1 MGGRIIF
8 KESLV
13 VHADTILSAGK
24 NHKTTR
30 KEVLLKKPS
39 NNNLKDSIIDK
50 IAKNYRKILYNMVIF
65 NNNKNYSGYMLSDIT
80 TLRRDFY
87 MREQKE
93 HRKSIT
99 SIKTKILAAV
109 SALVLI
115 LVLILIIIS
124 YTISKNI
131 ITDQSMQLLE
141 LSTKNQASRIEAWMT
156 EKLNVFSTFKQDI
169 ETLDYTDAQLQSL
182 LDSYYGRSSDYPDGF
197 YIADTSGKVMQAS
210 GVDYKKTA
218 DTSSAWYNEALTRV
232 NMAFGDVHVN
242 EAGTDVVSAGA
253 ILRDSKKA
261 GGNAKAKNT
270 RLLVVDVPIAHI
282 QVIVDSFISMD
293 DAQAILV
300 DKDNMSILSKSDDT
314 LTGRLSDGTGFLG
327 TIGNRISQQNYTAMT
342 LDGNIVDFREITG
355 TNWVLVSY
363 VPESAVF
370 SELASLRTTMIV
382 VAVVVLAV
390 ILVLME
396 RMIHFMIKPIRSL
409 TDSIVTMAS
418 GDFTVDIKTKGNDEI
433 TLMGHSMKE
442 FTAAI
447 RSMINDISNISETL
461 KGQAESSTSVS
472 GGLYEASLK
481 QSKNIDELNG
491 TVDQLSASVQE
502 IAESAT
508 ALAVVVSD
516 TRDSSNNAE
525 DKMNV
530 TVEVAEAGKNDMQK
544 VGEAMGLIEQSING
558 LQESIDKVGA
568 ASQEINKIVGMIG
581 EIADETNLLALN
593 ASIEAARAGDAGKG
607 FAVVATE
614 IGSLATNSN
623 QSVQKIQTLINEVTS
638 LVGETVDKA
647 KDSVDEINTSSR
659 LVHQAVATF
668 DTIYDN
674 IVDANRV
681 VNDMA
686 ANMLKVADVS
696 TNVASITEEQAASAE
711 LISRNAGNIASE
723 SKNITDDSEKVAE
736 TARKLADTS
745 EKLMT
750 QINSFRV

>member
-1 MGGRIIF
+1 MFR
-8 KESLV
+8 
-13 VHADTILSAGK
+13 
-24 NHKTTR
+24 
-30 KEVLLKKPS
+30 LKKSS

-50 IAKNYRKILYNMVIF
+50 ITKNYRKILYNMVIF

-141 LSTKNQASRIEAWMT
+141 LSTKNQASRIEAWMS

-197 YIADTSGKVMQAS
+197 YIADTSGKVMQAV

-218 DTSSAWYNEALTRV
+218 DASSAWYNEALTRV

-242 EAGTDVVSAGA
+242 EAGTGVVSAGA

-261 GGNAKAKNT
+261 GGSAKAKNT

-293 DAQAILV
+293 AAQAILV
-300 DKDNMSILSKSDDT
+300 DKDSMSILSKSDDT
-314 LTGRLSDGTGFLG
+314 LTGKLSDGTGFLG

-342 LDGNIVDFREITG
+342 LDGNIVDFREISG

-481 QSKNIDELNG
+481 QSKTIDELNG
-491 TVDQLSASVQE
+491 TVDRLSASVQE

-508 ALAVVVSD
+508 ALALVVSD

-696 TNVASITEEQAASAE
+696 TNVASITEKQAASAE

>member
-1 MGGRIIF
+1 M
-8 KESLV
+8 
-13 VHADTILSAGK
+13 
-24 NHKTTR
+24 
-30 KEVLLKKPS
+30 
-39 NNNLKDSIIDK
+39 K
-50 IAKNYRKILYNMVIF
+50 IAKSYRKILYNMVIF
-65 NNNKNYSGYMLSDIT
+65 NNNKNYSDYMLSDIT
-80 TLRRDFY
+80 TSRRDFY
-87 MREQKE
+87 MREQKAQK
-93 HRKSIT
+93 KSIT

-109 SALVLI
+109 STLVLI
-115 LVLILIIIS
+115 LVLILIIVS

-141 LSTKNQASRIEAWMT
+141 LSTKNQASQIEAWMS
-156 EKLNVFSTFKQDI
+156 ENLNVFSTFKQDI

-197 YIADTSGKVMQAS
+197 YIADTSGKVMQAA

-218 DTSSAWYNEALTRV
+218 DASSAWYNEALTRV

-282 QVIVDSFISMD
+282 QVIVNSFISID

-300 DKDNMSILSKSDDT
+300 DKESLSVLSKSDDT
-314 LTGRLSDGTGFLG
+314 LSGKLSDSTGFLG
-327 TIGNRISQQNYTAMT
+327 TIGDRISQQNYTSMT
-342 LDGNIVDFREITG
+342 LNGNIVDFMEISG

-363 VPESAVF
+363 VPETTIFA
-370 SELASLRTTMIV
+370 ELAMLRTTMIV
-382 VAVVVLAV
+382 VAVVVLV
-390 ILVLME
+390 ILLVLME
-396 RMIHFMIKPIRSL
+396 RMVHFMIKPIRSL

-433 TLMGHSMKE
+433 TLMGHSMKD
-442 FTAAI
+442 FTVAM

-472 GGLYEASLK
+472 GGLYEASLR
-481 QSKNIDELNG
+481 QSKTIDELNG

-508 ALAVVVSD
+508 ALALVVSD

-647 KDSVDEINTSSR
+647 KGSVDEINTSSR
-659 LVHQAVATF
+659 LVHQAVTTF

>member
-1 MGGRIIF
+1 MFR
-8 KESLV
+8 
-13 VHADTILSAGK
+13 
-24 NHKTTR
+24 
-30 KEVLLKKPS
+30 LKKSS

-80 TLRRDFY
+80 TSRRDFY

-342 LDGNIVDFREITG
+342 IDGNIVDFREITG

-647 KDSVDEINTSSR
+647 KGSVDEINTSSR

-674 IVDANRV
+674 IVDANKV

>member
-1 MGGRIIF
+1 
-8 KESLV
+8 
-13 VHADTILSAGK
+13 
-24 NHKTTR
+24 
-30 KEVLLKKPS
+30 
-39 NNNLKDSIIDK
+39 
-50 IAKNYRKILYNMVIF
+50 
-65 NNNKNYSGYMLSDIT
+65 
-80 TLRRDFY
+80 

-141 LSTKNQASRIEAWMT
+141 LSTKNQASQIEAWMS
-156 EKLNVFSTFKQDI
+156 ENLNVFNTFKQDI
-169 ETLDYTDAQLQSL
+169 ETMDYTEAQLQSL

-197 YIADTSGKVMQAS
+197 YIADTSGKVMQAA

-218 DTSSAWYNEALTRV
+218 DASSAWYNEALTRV

-282 QVIVDSFISMD
+282 QVIVNSFISID

-300 DKDNMSILSKSDDT
+300 DKESLSVLSKSDDT
-314 LTGRLSDGTGFLG
+314 LSGKLSDSTGFLG
-327 TIGNRISQQNYTAMT
+327 TIGDRISQQNYTSMT
-342 LDGNIVDFREITG
+342 LNGNIVDFREISG

-363 VPESAVF
+363 VPETTIFA
-370 SELASLRTTMIV
+370 ELATLRTTMIV
-382 VAVVVLAV
+382 VAVVVLV
-390 ILVLME
+390 ILLVLME
-396 RMIHFMIKPIRSL
+396 RMVHFMIKPIRSL

-447 RSMINDISNISETL
+447 RSMINDI
-461 KGQAESSTSVS
+461 SSTSVS

-647 KDSVDEINTSSR
+647 KGSVDEINTNSR

-674 IVDANRV
+674 IVDANKV

>member
-1 MGGRIIF
+1 MFR
-8 KESLV
+8 
-13 VHADTILSAGK
+13 
-24 NHKTTR
+24 
-30 KEVLLKKPS
+30 LKKSS

-80 TLRRDFY
+80 TSRRDFY

-141 LSTKNQASRIEAWMT
+141 LSTKNQASRIEAWMS

-197 YIADTSGKVMQAS
+197 YIADTSGKVMQAA

-218 DTSSAWYNEALTRV
+218 DASSAWYNEALTRV

-253 ILRDSKKA
+253 ILRDSKKS

-300 DKDNMSILSKSDDT
+300 DKDNKSILSKSDDT
-314 LTGRLSDGTGFLG
+314 LTGKLSDGTGFLG

-593 ASIEAARAGDAGKG
+593 ASIEAARAEDAGKG

-647 KDSVDEINTSSR
+647 KGSVDEINTSSR

-696 TNVASITEEQAASAE
+696 TNVASITEVQAASAE
-711 LISRNAGNIASE
+711 LNSRNAGNIASE

>member
-1 MGGRIIF
+1 
-8 KESLV
+8 
-13 VHADTILSAGK
+13 
-24 NHKTTR
+24 
-30 KEVLLKKPS
+30 
-39 NNNLKDSIIDK
+39 
-50 IAKNYRKILYNMVIF
+50 MVIF

-80 TLRRDFY
+80 TSRRDFY

-141 LSTKNQASRIEAWMT
+141 LSTKNQASRIEAWMS

-197 YIADTSGKVMQAS
+197 YIADTSGKVMQAA

-218 DTSSAWYNEALTRV
+218 DASSAWYNEALTRV

-253 ILRDSKKA
+253 ILRNSKKA

-314 LTGRLSDGTGFLG
+314 LTGKLSDGTGFLG

-647 KDSVDEINTSSR
+647 KGSVDEINTSSR

>member
-1 MGGRIIF
+1 
-8 KESLV
+8 
-13 VHADTILSAGK
+13 
-24 NHKTTR
+24 
-30 KEVLLKKPS
+30 
-39 NNNLKDSIIDK
+39 
-50 IAKNYRKILYNMVIF
+50 MVIF

-141 LSTKNQASRIEAWMT
+141 LSTKNQASRIEAWMS

-197 YIADTSGKVMQAS
+197 YIADTSGKVMQAA

-218 DTSSAWYNEALTRV
+218 DASSAWYNEALTRV

-314 LTGRLSDGTGFLG
+314 LTGKLSDGTGFLG

-674 IVDANRV
+674 IVDANKV

>member
-1 MGGRIIF
+1 MFR
-8 KESLV
+8 
-13 VHADTILSAGK
+13 
-24 NHKTTR
+24 
-30 KEVLLKKPS
+30 LKKSS

-65 NNNKNYSGYMLSDIT
+65 NKNKNYSGYMLSDIT
-80 TLRRDFY
+80 TSRRDFY

-141 LSTKNQASRIEAWMT
+141 LSTKNQASRIEAWMS

-314 LTGRLSDGTGFLG
+314 LTGKLSDGTGFLG

>member
-1 MGGRIIF
+1 MFR
-8 KESLV
+8 
-13 VHADTILSAGK
+13 
-24 NHKTTR
+24 
-30 KEVLLKKPS
+30 LKKSS

-141 LSTKNQASRIEAWMT
+141 LSTKNQASRIEAWMS

-197 YIADTSGKVMQAS
+197 YIADTSGKVMQAA

-218 DTSSAWYNEALTRV
+218 DASSAWYNEALTRV

-293 DAQAILV
+293 AAQAILV

-314 LTGRLSDGTGFLG
+314 LTGKLSDGTDFLG

-342 LDGNIVDFREITG
+342 LDGNIVDFREISG

-508 ALAVVVSD
+508 ALALVVSD

-647 KDSVDEINTSSR
+647 KGSVDEINTSSR

-674 IVDANRV
+674 IVDANKV

>member
-1 MGGRIIF
+1 MFR
-8 KESLV
+8 
-13 VHADTILSAGK
+13 
-24 NHKTTR
+24 
-30 KEVLLKKPS
+30 LKKSS

-141 LSTKNQASRIEAWMT
+141 LSTKNQASRIEAWMS

-197 YIADTSGKVMQAS
+197 YIADTSGKVMQAA

-218 DTSSAWYNEALTRV
+218 AASSAWYNEALTRV

>member
-1 MGGRIIF
+1 MFR
-8 KESLV
+8 
-13 VHADTILSAGK
+13 
-24 NHKTTR
+24 
-30 KEVLLKKPS
+30 LKKSS

-50 IAKNYRKILYNMVIF
+50 ITKSYRKILYNMVIF

-80 TLRRDFY
+80 TSRRDFY

-197 YIADTSGKVMQAS
+197 YIADTSGKVMQAA

-218 DTSSAWYNEALTRV
+218 DASSAWYNEALTRV

>member
-1 MGGRIIF
+1 MFR
-8 KESLV
+8 
-13 VHADTILSAGK
+13 
-24 NHKTTR
+24 
-30 KEVLLKKPS
+30 LKKSS

-141 LSTKNQASRIEAWMT
+141 LSTKNQASRIEAWMS

-197 YIADTSGKVMQAS
+197 YIADTSGKVMQAA

-218 DTSSAWYNEALTRV
+218 AASSAWYNEALTRV

-647 KDSVDEINTSSR
+647 KGSVDEINTSSR

-674 IVDANRV
+674 IVDANKV

>member
-1 MGGRIIF
+1 MFR
-8 KESLV
+8 
-13 VHADTILSAGK
+13 
-24 NHKTTR
+24 
-30 KEVLLKKPS
+30 LKKSS

-314 LTGRLSDGTGFLG
+314 LTGKLSDGTGFLG

-382 VAVVVLAV
+382 VAAVVLAV

-433 TLMGHSMKE
+433 TLMGHSMKD
-442 FTAAI
+442 FTVAM
-447 RSMINDISNISETL
+447 RSMINDISNVSETL

-481 QSKNIDELNG
+481 QSKTIDELNG

-508 ALAVVVSD
+508 ALALVVSD

-647 KDSVDEINTSSR
+647 KGSVDEINTSSR

>member
-1 MGGRIIF
+1 MFR
-8 KESLV
+8 
-13 VHADTILSAGK
+13 
-24 NHKTTR
+24 
-30 KEVLLKKPS
+30 LKKSS

-141 LSTKNQASRIEAWMT
+141 LSTKNQASRIEAWMS

-197 YIADTSGKVMQAS
+197 YIADTSGKVMQAA
-210 GVDYKKTA
+210 GVDYKKAA
-218 DTSSAWYNEALTRV
+218 DASSAWYNEALTRV

-270 RLLVVDVPIAHI
+270 RLLVVDVPIDHI

-293 DAQAILV
+293 AAQAILV

-314 LTGRLSDGTGFLG
+314 LTGKLSDGTDFLG

-342 LDGNIVDFREITG
+342 LDGNIVDFREISG

-508 ALAVVVSD
+508 ALALVVSD

-647 KDSVDEINTSSR
+647 KGSVDEINTSSR

>member
-1 MGGRIIF
+1 MFR
-8 KESLV
+8 
-13 VHADTILSAGK
+13 
-24 NHKTTR
+24 
-30 KEVLLKKPS
+30 LKKSS
-39 NNNLKDSIIDK
+39 NNNLKDNIIDK

-253 ILRDSKKA
+253 ILRDSKKS

-314 LTGRLSDGTGFLG
+314 LTGKLSDGTGFLG

>member
-1 MGGRIIF
+1 MFR
-8 KESLV
+8 
-13 VHADTILSAGK
+13 
-24 NHKTTR
+24 
-30 KEVLLKKPS
+30 LKKSS
-39 NNNLKDSIIDK
+39 NNNLKDNIIDK

-80 TLRRDFY
+80 TSRRDFY

-197 YIADTSGKVMQAS
+197 YIADTSGKVMQAA

-218 DTSSAWYNEALTRV
+218 DASSAWYNEALTRV

-293 DAQAILV
+293 EAQAILV

-314 LTGRLSDGTGFLG
+314 LTGKLSDGTGFLG

-382 VAVVVLAV
+382 VAAVVLAV

-647 KDSVDEINTSSR
+647 KGSVDEINTSSR

-674 IVDANRV
+674 IVDANKV

>member
-24 NHKTTR
+24 YHKTTR
-30 KEVLLKKPS
+30 KEVLLKKSS

-80 TLRRDFY
+80 TSRRDFY

-242 EAGTDVVSAGA
+242 EAGTDVVSSGA
-253 ILRDSKKA
+253 ILRDSKKS

>member
-1 MGGRIIF
+1 MFR
-8 KESLV
+8 
-13 VHADTILSAGK
+13 
-24 NHKTTR
+24 
-30 KEVLLKKPS
+30 LKKSS

-141 LSTKNQASRIEAWMT
+141 LSTKNQASRIEAWMS

-197 YIADTSGKVMQAS
+197 YIADTSGKVMQAA

-218 DTSSAWYNEALTRV
+218 DASSAWYNEALTRV

-342 LDGNIVDFREITG
+342 LDGNIVDFREISG

-508 ALAVVVSD
+508 ALALVVSD

-647 KDSVDEINTSSR
+647 KGSVDEINTSSR

>member
-1 MGGRIIF
+1 MFR
-8 KESLV
+8 
-13 VHADTILSAGK
+13 
-24 NHKTTR
+24 
-30 KEVLLKKPS
+30 LKKSS

-65 NNNKNYSGYMLSDIT
+65 NKNKNYSGYMLSDIT
-80 TLRRDFY
+80 TSRRDFY

-141 LSTKNQASRIEAWMT
+141 LSTKNQASRIEAWMS

-197 YIADTSGKVMQAS
+197 YIADTSGKVMQAA

-218 DTSSAWYNEALTRV
+218 DASSAWYNEALTRV

-314 LTGRLSDGTGFLG
+314 LTGKLSDGTGFLG

-363 VPESAVF
+363 VLESAVF

-647 KDSVDEINTSSR
+647 KGSVDEINTSSR

-674 IVDANRV
+674 IVDANKV

>member
-1 MGGRIIF
+1 M
-8 KESLV
+8 
-13 VHADTILSAGK
+13 
-24 NHKTTR
+24 
-30 KEVLLKKPS
+30 
-39 NNNLKDSIIDK
+39 K

-65 NNNKNYSGYMLSDIT
+65 NNNKNYSDYMLSDIT
-80 TLRRDFY
+80 TSRRDFY
-87 MREQKE
+87 MKEQKE

-115 LVLILIIIS
+115 LVLILIIVS

-141 LSTKNQASRIEAWMT
+141 LSTKNQASQIEAWMT
-156 EKLNVFSTFKQDI
+156 ENLNVFSTFKQDI

-197 YIADTSGKVMQAS
+197 YIADTSGKVMQAA

-218 DTSSAWYNEALTRV
+218 DASSAWYNEALTRV

-314 LTGRLSDGTGFLG
+314 LTGKLSDGTGFLG

-342 LDGNIVDFREITG
+342 LNGNIVDFMEISG

-363 VPESAVF
+363 VPETTIFA
-370 SELASLRTTMIV
+370 ELAMLRTTMIV
-382 VAVVVLAV
+382 VAVVVLV
-390 ILVLME
+390 ILLVLME
-396 RMIHFMIKPIRSL
+396 RMVHFMIKPIRSL

-433 TLMGHSMKE
+433 TLMGHSMKD
-442 FTAAI
+442 FTVAM
-447 RSMINDISNISETL
+447 RSMINDISNVSETL

-472 GGLYEASLK
+472 GGLYEASLR
-481 QSKNIDELNG
+481 QSKTIDELNG

-508 ALAVVVSD
+508 ALALVVSD

-647 KDSVDEINTSSR
+647 KGSVDEINTSSR

>member
-1 MGGRIIF
+1 MFR
-8 KESLV
+8 
-13 VHADTILSAGK
+13 
-24 NHKTTR
+24 
-30 KEVLLKKPS
+30 LKKSS

-80 TLRRDFY
+80 ILRRDFY

-115 LVLILIIIS
+115 LVLIMIIIS

-197 YIADTSGKVMQAS
+197 YIADTSGKVMQAA

-218 DTSSAWYNEALTRV
+218 DASSAWYNEALTRV

-396 RMIHFMIKPIRSL
+396 RMVHFMIKPIRSL

-433 TLMGHSMKE
+433 TLMGHSMKD
-442 FTAAI
+442 FTVAM
-447 RSMINDISNISETL
+447 RSMINDISNVSETL

-472 GGLYEASLK
+472 GGLYEASLR
-481 QSKNIDELNG
+481 QSKTIDELNG

-508 ALAVVVSD
+508 ALALVVSD

-647 KDSVDEINTSSR
+647 KGSVDEINTSSR
-659 LVHQAVATF
+659 LVHQAVTTF

>member
-1 MGGRIIF
+1 MFR
-8 KESLV
+8 
-13 VHADTILSAGK
+13 
-24 NHKTTR
+24 
-30 KEVLLKKPS
+30 LKKTS
-39 NNNLKDSIIDK
+39 NNNLKDNIIDK

-65 NNNKNYSGYMLSDIT
+65 NNNKNYSDYMLSDIT
-80 TLRRDFY
+80 TSRRDFY
-87 MREQKE
+87 MREQKAQK
-93 HRKSIT
+93 KSIT

-115 LVLILIIIS
+115 LVLILIIVS

-141 LSTKNQASRIEAWMT
+141 LSTKNQASQIEAWMT
-156 EKLNVFSTFKQDI
+156 ENLNVFSTFKQDI

-197 YIADTSGKVMQAS
+197 YIADTSGKVMQAA

-218 DTSSAWYNEALTRV
+218 DASSAWYNEALTRV

-282 QVIVDSFISMD
+282 QVIVNSFISID

-300 DKDNMSILSKSDDT
+300 DKESLSVLSKSDDT
-314 LTGRLSDGTGFLG
+314 LSGKLSDSTGFLG
-327 TIGNRISQQNYTAMT
+327 TIGDRISQQNYTSMT
-342 LDGNIVDFREITG
+342 LNGNIVDFMEISG

-363 VPESAVF
+363 VPETTIFA
-370 SELASLRTTMIV
+370 ELAMLRTTMIV
-382 VAVVVLAV
+382 VAVVVLV
-390 ILVLME
+390 ILLVLME
-396 RMIHFMIKPIRSL
+396 RMVHFMIKPIRSL

-433 TLMGHSMKE
+433 TLMGHSMKD
-442 FTAAI
+442 FTVAM
-447 RSMINDISNISETL
+447 RSMINDISNVSETL

-472 GGLYEASLK
+472 GGLYEASLR
-481 QSKNIDELNG
+481 QSKTIDELNG

-508 ALAVVVSD
+508 ALALVVSD

-647 KDSVDEINTSSR
+647 KGSVDEINTSSR
-659 LVHQAVATF
+659 LVHQAVTTF

>member
-1 MGGRIIF
+1 
-8 KESLV
+8 
-13 VHADTILSAGK
+13 
-24 NHKTTR
+24 
-30 KEVLLKKPS
+30 
-39 NNNLKDSIIDK
+39 
-50 IAKNYRKILYNMVIF
+50 MVIF

-197 YIADTSGKVMQAS
+197 YIADTSGKVMQAA

-218 DTSSAWYNEALTRV
+218 DASSAWYNEALTRV

-508 ALAVVVSD
+508 ALALVVSD

-647 KDSVDEINTSSR
+647 KGSVDEINTSSR

-674 IVDANRV
+674 IVDANKV